1 MDQPTAEAALRELDR
16 FVGEW
21 TMTAGPPGGPPWP
34 GEARSRFEWI
44 EGGAFLVERWSL
56 DASGLPEGTPT
67 SGTSVYGCDAAH
79 GTYFQLY
86 QDDRGVHRVYEMGLR
101 SGSGGD
107 GGAGAEWTLRR
118 EAPPFAQR
126 FRGTFS
132 ADGKTITARWEIK
145 EPGEDWKTDFD
156 ATYTRVA

>member
-1 MDQPTAEAALRELDR
+1 MDQPTAEAMLRELDR

-34 GEARSRFEWI
+34 GASRSRFEWI
-44 EGGAFLVERWSL
+44 EGGAFLVERWRL
-56 DASGLPEGTPT
+56 DATGAPEGTPT

-86 QDDRGVHRVYEMGLR
+86 HDDRGVHRVYEMDLR
-101 SGSGGD
+101 
-107 GGAGAEWTLRR
+107 GGAGGAAAEWTLRR

-126 FRGTFS
+126 FRGVFS
-132 ADGKTITARWEIK
+132 ADGRTITGRWEIK
-145 EPGEDWKTDFD
+145 EPGEDWRTDFD
-156 ATYTRVA
+156 GTYTRVA

>member
-1 MDQPTAEAALRELDR
+1 MDQPTGETMPQALDR

-34 GEARSRFEWI
+34 GEARVRFEWI
-44 EGGAFLVERWSL
+44 EGGAFLAERWRL

-86 QDDRGVHRVYEMGLR
+86 HDDRGVCRVYEMGLR
-101 SGSGGD
+101 GG
-107 GGAGAEWTLRR
+107 EWTLRR
-118 EAPPFAQR
+118 EGPPFAQR
-126 FRGTFS
+126 FHGTFS
-132 ADGKTITARWEIK
+132 ADGRTITGRWELQ
-145 EPGEDWKTDFD
+145 EPGEEWQTDFD